1 MSQGSAELDGLSDLE
16 LQRLE
21 IPARTTRARKQAFV
35 PVFPLSVLGAVVEA
49 GAEKAL
55 PLLLAIHRQ
64 LKMTEREW
72 TPLNAA
78 IWKAAGN
85 PSAKKRAAIISILKK
100 MPELVFI
107 GPHRTTTTHYRV
119 SKGPLWEMRAYDSL
133 QSMGRNPAC

>member
-1 MSQGSAELDGLSDLE
+1 MSQVSAELDKLTDLE

-21 IPARTTRARKQAFV
+21 IPARTTRQRHQAFV
-35 PVFPLSVLGAVVEA
+35 PMFPLSVLGAVVEA

-55 PLLLAIHRQ
+55 PLLLAVHRQ
-64 LKMTEREW
+64 LKMTGREW

-85 PSAKKRAAIISILKK
+85 PSAKKRAAILSTLKK

-107 GPHRTTTTHYRV
+107 GLHRTTTTHYRV
-119 SKGPLWEMRAYDSL
+119 SKGPLWEMRA
-133 QSMGRNPAC
+133 